1 MERQKNEGFLLLE
14 VMIGVAILSIGT
26 LLILNSFMR
35 PLRAIEF
42 SRDYFKAGLFMEEKM
57 LELYN
62 SDIRDGISDGVF
74 NGFGDRFSWN
84 LNVIKLEK
92 DAYNEI
98 NLKILWQGKDK
109 EGCLP
114 VSAYII

>member
-1 MERQKNEGFLLLE
+1 MERRKNRGFLLLE
-14 VMIGVAILSIGT
+14 VMIGVAILSIGI

-35 PLRAIEF
+35 PLKAIEF
-42 SRDYFKAGLFMEEKM
+42 SRDYFKAGLFLEEKM

-62 SDIRDGISDGVF
+62 SDIKDGILSGVF
-74 NGFGDRFSWN
+74 SGFGDRFSWD
-84 LNVIKLEK
+84 LNVIKSEK
-92 DAYNEI
+92 DACSEI
-98 NLKILWQGKDK
+98 NLRILWQGKDK

>member
-1 MERQKNEGFLLLE
+1 MERQKNRGFLLLE

-42 SRDYFKAGLFMEEKM
+42 SRDYFKAGLLLEEKM

-62 SDIRDGISDGVF
+62 SDIKDGASRGVF
-74 NGFGDRFSWN
+74 SNFDDKFSWS
-84 LNVIKLEK
+84 LSVIKLEE
-92 DAYNEI
+92 DACNEV
-98 NLKILWQGKDK
+98 NLRILWQGKDK
-109 EGCLP
+109 EEYLP
-114 VSAYII
+114 ASTCII